1 MSRWSDLVSSGLG
14 LNENLSRVV
23 HSTEVELKRKLSK
36 ATDLDMII
44 EVLVVVWKFKGVIW
58 LFLRCTKSTWTESM
72 TDASSTPLPQCWGR
86 QSTWFWTLEL
96 NSEMPHSPTCRS
108 TLAPCWPGRRST
120 QDATLFWLQPC
131 RSVKTLDSWAFAPAK
146 IIYPSLRRWPAE
158 EKFPILRDSLWL
170 CYIVVRPRAILLG
183 LHHEYKSKWF
193 NTYPSS
199 LVCFLY
205 FRCWYA
211 KFDLMWW
218 RSFGMSF
225 WKRLENTGWFF

>member
-1 MSRWSDLVSSGLG
+1 MHQEYLNRIHDRCFLHPSASMLREAVNLVLNLG
-14 LNENLSRVV
+14 
-23 HSTEVELKRKLSK
+23 VELR
-36 ATDLDMII
+36 
-44 EVLVVVWKFKGVIW
+44 
-58 LFLRCTKSTWTESM
+58 
-72 TDASSTPLPQCWGR
+72 
-86 QSTWFWTLEL
+86 
-96 NSEMPHSPTCRS
+96 
-108 TLAPCWPGRRST
+108 
-120 QDATLFWLQPC
+120 DATLSDLPIHTRTLLAWEEKYARCHTFLASTLQVC
-131 RSVKTLDSWAFAPAK
+131 EDSWAFAPAE
-146 IIYPSLRRWPAE
+146 IMYPSLRRWPAE